1 MNIEI
6 NEKFCS
12 GLFKYCNKNNID
24 FEKIMEESI
33 VQNQLR
39 HNIDQ
44 DGNIYKNINEQKL
57 DKNILRY
64 FLNNLFDKNNIDIKE
79 ETFGKIYE
87 NIVIEN
93 YKYIIAEYRNEY
105 KIVIITKDEKIMN
118 LINEN
123 KELLEI
129 NVEESQAYSWI
140 TTYETKV
147 LYEEIGDSKIILINK
162 ESK

>member
-1 MNIEI
+1 
-6 NEKFCS
+6 
-12 GLFKYCNKNNID
+12 
-24 FEKIMEESI
+24 MEESI

-57 DKNILRY
+57 DKNVLRY
-64 FLNNLFDKNNIDIKE
+64 FLNNLFNKDNIDIKE
-79 ETFGKIYE
+79 EIFGKIYE
-87 NIVIEN
+87 NIVIGN
-93 YKYIIAEYRNEY
+93 NKYIIAEYRNDY

-129 NVEESQAYSWI
+129 RVEESQAYSWI
-140 TTYETKV
+140 TTYEAKV
-147 LYEEIGDSKIILINK
+147 LYEEIGDSKIFLINK